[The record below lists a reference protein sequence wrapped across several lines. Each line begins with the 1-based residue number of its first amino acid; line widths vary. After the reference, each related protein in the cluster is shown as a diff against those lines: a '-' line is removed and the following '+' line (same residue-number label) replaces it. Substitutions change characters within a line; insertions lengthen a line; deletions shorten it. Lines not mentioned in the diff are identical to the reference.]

1 MFGGGNMGGMLKK
14 VQQMQEN
21 MEKANKEL
29 ENMEV
34 SGEAAGGLVKITATC
49 KNVVKRVSIDDSLLG
64 EDRDMLE
71 DLIAAALNDTLRKVE
86 TKAAEHLGQVTGGM
100 GLPPGFKMPF

>member
-1 MFGGGNMGGMLKK
+1 MGGMLKQ

-21 MEKANKEL
+21 MEKAQKEL
-29 ENMEV
+29 AEMEV

-49 KNVVKRVSIDDSLLG
+49 KNVIKRVSIDESLLT

-71 DLIAAALNDTLRKVE
+71 DLIAAALNDTLRKAEE
-86 TKAAEHLGQVTGGM
+86 TAAAHLGKITD
-100 GLPPGFKMPF
+100 GLPLPAGFKMPF